1 VVEGVRDGESRD
13 EWDELDLD
21 TWVGEGRPEASADE
35 RVARAA
41 RIAGEHAR
49 LDGARLD
56 WAVVGSPLVPVPRP
70 RPRRRQGRIATTAV
84 LALLAGVCG
93 AVWLASPPGEPLGQP
108 ATAPVGVGGYAFLD
122 ERPDGRPVTFDP
134 CRPIHVVVRPDG
146 QPPSGPAML
155 SAALAEVSRA
165 TGLVFVDDGPTTEA
179 PSGERHLAGR
189 WSLRST
195 TTPVLIAWA
204 TEDEW
209 PSLAGSVVGEAG
221 PVSQTSA
228 RSAPRFVTGQ
238 VVLDA
243 TDLAHAPGDVAGAE
257 QVRLVAMHELGHLV
271 GLGHVDDPTELMHAE
286 TGAALTGFG
295 PGDLRGLHELGSGD
309 CG

>member
-1 VVEGVRDGESRD
+1 VVEGVRDD
-13 EWDELDLD
+13 EGRELDLD
-21 TWVGEGRPEASADE
+21 AWVGAGHPEASADE

-41 RIAGEHAR
+41 RIAGAHARLDGAR

-70 RPRRRQGRIATTAV
+70 RRRQGRLATTAILGT
-84 LALLAGVCG
+84 LAAVCG
-93 AVWLASPPGEPLGQP
+93 AVWFASPPGEPLGRP
-108 ATAPVGVGGYAFLD
+108 ATAPAGVGGYAFLD
-122 ERPDGRPVTFDP
+122 EQPDGRPVTFDP
-134 CRPIHVVVRPDG
+134 CRPIHYVVRPDG

-165 TGLVFVDDGPTTEA
+165 TGLVFVDDGPTSEA
-179 PSGERHLAGR
+179 PTDERHLAGR

-195 TTPVLIAWA
+195 PTPVLIAWA
-204 TEDEW
+204 TEAEW

-228 RSAPRFVTGQ
+228 RSAPRFITGQ

-243 TDLAHAPGDVAGAE
+243 TDLGHAPGDAVGAE

-271 GLGHVDDPTELMHAE
+271 GLGHVDDPAELMHAE
-286 TGAALTGFG
+286 TGPALSGFG

-309 CG
+309 CA

>member
-1 VVEGVRDGESRD
+1 MVEGVRDGESRD
-13 EWDELDLD
+13 SWRDVDVD
-21 TWVGEGRPEASADE
+21 AWVGAGRPEASAEE

-41 RIAGEHAR
+41 RIAGDH
-49 LDGARLD
+49 ARLD

-70 RPRRRQGRIATTAV
+70 RRRRARATTTAV
-84 LALLAGVCG
+84 LALVAAACA
-93 AVWLASPPGEPLGQP
+93 AVWVTSPPGEPLGRP
-108 ATAPVGVGGYAFLD
+108 AMAPAGSGGYAFLD

-134 CRPIHVVVRPDG
+134 CQPIHYVVRPDG
-146 QPPSGPAML
+146 APPSGPAMVA
-155 SAALAEVSRA
+155 AALSEVSRA
-165 TGLVFVDDGPTTEA
+165 TGLVFVDDGPTSEPPATD
-179 PSGERHLAGR
+179 RHLTGR

-195 TTPVLIAWA
+195 PTPVLIAWA

-221 PVSQTSA
+221 PVSQA
-228 RSAPRFVTGQ
+228 FVRSTPRFVTGQ

-243 TDLAHAPGDVAGAE
+243 ADLAHAPGDAAAAQ

-286 TGAALTGFG
+286 TGPGLAGFG
-295 PGDLRGLHELGSGD
+295 PGDLRGLHELGSGE
-309 CG
+309 CV